1 MHRRKW
7 FKMSKSFQQT
17 WVKHSEDPD
26 GTLYY
31 RDPETGTVYM
41 ETIQGWI
48 EA

>member
-1 MHRRKW
+1 
-7 FKMSKSFQQT
+7 MSKSFQQT